1 MMSLCYKRVI
11 ISTGVAM
18 DDYLKEAL
26 EIAKAQASVRVMN
39 EEDVAAFVQ
48 KVSQGIRAV
57 AEGEQPVEQNR
68 EEMALEGRKSVKE
81 RSVTCLECG
90 KNFKVLTKRHLATH
104 GMSTDNYREKWG
116 LKKGTA
122 LVSKALQRERRKKM
136 NDMKLWERRRK
147 PKTD

>member
-1 MMSLCYKRVI
+1 
-11 ISTGVAM
+11 M

-26 EIAKAQASVRVMN
+26 EIAKAQAGVRVMK
-39 EEDVAAFVQ
+39 EEEIAAVVHKVA
-48 KVSQGIRAV
+48 QGIRAV
-57 AEGEQPVEQNR
+57 AESEQPVEQNR

-81 RSVTCLECG
+81 KSVTCLECG

>member
-1 MMSLCYKRVI
+1 
-11 ISTGVAM
+11 M

-26 EIAKAQASVRVMN
+26 EIAKAQAGVRVMK
-39 EEDVAAFVQ
+39 EEEIAAFVH
-48 KVSQGIRAV
+48 KVAQGIRAV
-57 AEGEQPVEQNR
+57 AESEQPVEQNR

-81 RSVTCLECG
+81 KSVTCLECG
-90 KNFKVLTKRHLATH
+90 KNFKVLTKRHLAIH

>member
-1 MMSLCYKRVI
+1 
-11 ISTGVAM
+11 M

-147 PKTD
+147 PKKD

>member
-1 MMSLCYKRVI
+1 
-11 ISTGVAM
+11 M

-26 EIAKAQASVRVMN
+26 EIAKAQAGVRVMK
-39 EEDVAAFVQ
+39 EEEIAAFVH
-48 KVSQGIRAV
+48 KVAQGIRAV
-57 AEGEQPVEQNR
+57 AESEQPVEQNR

-90 KNFKVLTKRHLATH
+90 KNFKVLTKRHLAIH

-147 PKTD
+147 PNTD

>member
-1 MMSLCYKRVI
+1 
-11 ISTGVAM
+11 M

-26 EIAKAQASVRVMN
+26 EIAKAQASVRVMK
-39 EEDVAAFVQ
+39 EEEITAFVQ
-48 KVSQGIRAV
+48 KVTQGIRVV
-57 AEGEQPVEQNR
+57 AETEQPVELNS
-68 EEMALEGRKSVKE
+68 EEMVLEGRKSVKE
-81 RSVTCLECG
+81 KSVTCLECG

-104 GMSTDNYREKWG
+104 GISADDYRQKWG

-147 PKTD
+147 PKAD

>member
-1 MMSLCYKRVI
+1 
-11 ISTGVAM
+11 M

-26 EIAKAQASVRVMN
+26 EIAKAQAGVRVMK
-39 EEDVAAFVQ
+39 EEEIAAFVH
-48 KVSQGIRAV
+48 KVAQGIRAV
-57 AEGEQPVEQNR
+57 AESEQPVEQNR

-90 KNFKVLTKRHLATH
+90 KNFKVLTKRHLAIH
-104 GMSTDNYREKWG
+104 GMSTDYYREKWG

>member
-1 MMSLCYKRVI
+1 
-11 ISTGVAM
+11 M

-26 EIAKAQASVRVMN
+26 EIAKAQAGVRVMK
-39 EEDVAAFVQ
+39 EEEIAAFVH
-48 KVSQGIRAV
+48 KVAQGIRAV
-57 AEGEQPVEQNR
+57 AESEQPVEQNR

-90 KNFKVLTKRHLATH
+90 KNFKVLTKRHLAIH

-147 PKTD
+147 PNTG

>member
-1 MMSLCYKRVI
+1 
-11 ISTGVAM
+11 M

-26 EIAKAQASVRVMN
+26 EIAKAQAGVRVMK
-39 EEDVAAFVQ
+39 EEEIAAFVH
-48 KVSQGIRAV
+48 KVAQGIRAV
-57 AEGEQPVEQNR
+57 AESEQPVEQNR

>member
-1 MMSLCYKRVI
+1 
-11 ISTGVAM
+11 M

-26 EIAKAQASVRVMN
+26 EIAKAQAGVRVMK
-39 EEDVAAFVQ
+39 EEEIAAFVH
-48 KVSQGIRAV
+48 KVAQGIRAV
-57 AEGEQPVEQNR
+57 AESEQPVEQNR

-81 RSVTCLECG
+81 KSVTCLECG

>member
-1 MMSLCYKRVI
+1 
-11 ISTGVAM
+11 M